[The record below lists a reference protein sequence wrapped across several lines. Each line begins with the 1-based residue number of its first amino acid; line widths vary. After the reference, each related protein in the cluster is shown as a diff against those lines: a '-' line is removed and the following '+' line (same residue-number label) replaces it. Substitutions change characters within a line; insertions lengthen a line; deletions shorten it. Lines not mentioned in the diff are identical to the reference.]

1 MQRHFISAGWA
12 SKTNSPKWRR
22 SSTRTM
28 RRRPR
33 KGEDRSRRRYGL
45 CLCVAECSRHSPPP
59 PCAAVRQ
66 PDVRIQV
73 HAAVPDAD
81 RGGLQRREKK
91 KERKQIRGMAAKS
104 LDVSNWTAQLLD
116 GAQAKYSA
124 HSACVFACTVSAC
137 RMPHATSLILGG
149 ANRFSATVE
158 NEVEEKLQKA
168 TVGLVTVWTRRAHA
182 CA

>member
-1 MQRHFISAGWA
+1 MWQ
-12 SKTNSPKWRR
+12 
-22 SSTRTM
+22 
-28 RRRPR
+28 
-33 KGEDRSRRRYGL
+33 
-45 CLCVAECSRHSPPP
+45 CVRHS

-116 GAQAKYSA
+116 GAQAKSLL
-124 HSACVFACTVSAC
+124 TVLVYPRAPC
-137 RMPHATSLILGG
+137 PHASRDQSDSWRSQQILRDGG
-149 ANRFSATVE
+149 KR
-158 NEVEEKLQKA
+158 
-168 TVGLVTVWTRRAHA
+168 GRRETAKSHGRARHGMDKA
-182 CA
+182 CARVRMIPGWESPPTDN

>member
-1 MQRHFISAGWA
+1 MGLENKLAKMEA
-12 SKTNSPKWRR
+12 KLNPDDAAAAKE
-22 SSTRTM
+22 
-28 RRRPR
+28 RRRQ
-33 KGEDRSRRRYGL
+33 EQEEVRSVSVCGRVL
-45 CLCVAECSRHSPPP
+45 APPPPP